1 MYQAQLP
8 ELSSSDAHA
17 TADEVLMGRLLAS
30 AGPTKKR
37 LEGLRELSFD
47 GNMPHATSSTSAE
60 MSKAAE
66 EQKLKLKLEAVTDK
80 VASALGTE
88 EPTRLDDAKKH
99 HPQLRTT
106 LKAACPVS
114 DTKFGSLPARSKPAD
129 ALADLVDK
137 GFDQLGAA
145 DKEKIKEKEA
155 LRQRLQA
162 LQEAPTD
169 ASTSLDEKKALIK
182 EATDAKLLSKEDATK
197 LRKAVNKDPVK
208 EEAKR
213 KATQELEEA
222 IKSGTVEEIK
232 EALRVAKA
240 AKIDSTLIVT
250 AEERVKQ
257 KVVEE
262 ATEKLKEAGE
272 SGDPVKLQAA
282 ITAARTK
289 GVDQALIDEAVKAKA
304 TAKAMTDEAV
314 KDKAKKEAAEK
325 LEEAIKSGTVEEI
338 KEAIR
343 VAKAAKVDQA
353 LIAKAEAE
361 RKNGAKR
368 QKTKQPA
375 PGRPEKRERPD
386 DSAGSSA
393 SDAKR
398 QAGPHAGT
406 AQAAAPAVEPT
417 ASPAGEPAVS
427 PSAATPA
434 ATLVAPPAGQA
445 APPTAESINPVVEM
459 DDAEPAAAVA
469 PSAEEPAEPPAT
481 SDE

>member
-37 LEGLRELSFD
+37 LEALRELSFD

-60 MSKAAE
+60 TSKAAE
-66 EQKLKLKLEAVTDK
+66 ERKLKLKLEAVTDK

-88 EPTRLDDAKKH
+88 EPTRLDDAKEH

-222 IKSGTVEEIK
+222 IQSGTVEKIKEALKAARTAKVDTALIDQAVKAKAAAEVAVEEEAKKKATQKLEEAIKSGTVEEIK

-240 AKIDSTLIVT
+240 T
-250 AEERVKQ
+250 
-257 KVVEE
+257 
-262 ATEKLKEAGE
+262 
-272 SGDPVKLQAA
+272 
-282 ITAARTK
+282 
-289 GVDQALIDEAVKAKA
+289 
-304 TAKAMTDEAV
+304 
-314 KDKAKKEAAEK
+314 
-325 LEEAIKSGTVEEI
+325 
-338 KEAIR
+338 
-343 VAKAAKVDQA
+343 KVDQA

-375 PGRPEKRERPD
+375 PGRPAKRERSD

>member
-1 MYQAQLP
+1 MARPAVRVNPNPNPSTNPNTRPKPKPKPKPNPNPNPNQVVMYQAQLP

-232 EALRVAKA
+232 EA
-240 AKIDSTLIVT
+240 
-250 AEERVKQ
+250 
-257 KVVEE
+257 
-262 ATEKLKEAGE
+262 
-272 SGDPVKLQAA
+272 
-282 ITAARTK
+282 
-289 GVDQALIDEAVKAKA
+289 
-304 TAKAMTDEAV
+304 
-314 KDKAKKEAAEK
+314 
-325 LEEAIKSGTVEEI
+325 
-338 KEAIR
+338 IR